1 MLNRSTSRFTLLLLI
16 ALVAILPACK
26 KKAPPAPAPPPPP
39 PAVTTEPTPPPTTV
53 EEPADVWI
61 ESTPVPQDFL
71 TVDEINARRLLAP
84 VFFDYDRAEIRADQ
98 RATLQANAAFL
109 RENTDVRV
117 LVEGNCDERGTR
129 QYNLAL
135 GDRRARA
142 TRDYLVSLGI
152 DGSRIE
158 TVSYGEERPVADGQ
172 NEQAWAQNRRS
183 EFVAVASGQ
192 ATP

>member
-1 MLNRSTSRFTLLLLI
+1 MLNRSTSRLTLLLLI

-26 KKAPPAPAPPPPP
+26 KEAPPAPAPPPPP
-39 PAVTTEPTPPPTTV
+39 PAVTPAPTPPPPPV
-53 EEPADVWI
+53 VEPADDWV
-61 ESTPVPQDFL
+61 ESDPVQQTFL
-71 TVDEINARRLLAP
+71 SVAEINGRRLLKP

-109 RENTDVRV
+109 RENTDVRI

-135 GDRRARA
+135 GDRRAQA

-152 DGSRIE
+152 DGSRVE

-172 NEQAWAQNRRS
+172 NEQAWSQNRRS

-192 ATP
+192 GTP